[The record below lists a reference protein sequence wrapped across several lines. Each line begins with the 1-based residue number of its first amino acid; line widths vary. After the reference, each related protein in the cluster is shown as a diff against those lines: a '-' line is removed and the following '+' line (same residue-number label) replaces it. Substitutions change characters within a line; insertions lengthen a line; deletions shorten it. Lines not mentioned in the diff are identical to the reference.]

1 MIGKMVLYLVLLAL
15 AACMLLPFYWMLVL
29 STQPGAAL
37 YQFPPPLWFGEGLAD
52 NWNTIVQSVPILSA
66 FINSV
71 VVSASSTIVTV
82 LFSSMG
88 GFAFA
93 MYRFPGQKA
102 LFGIL
107 LATMMVPFTA
117 GIIPWFFM
125 MSSFGWV
132 NNFLGLIVP
141 SAASAF
147 GIFWMRQYASNNLP
161 ISLLEAAKI
170 DGMSEW
176 RSFFKIAVPLLR
188 PGMNALAIMSFVSN
202 WNNFLTPLL
211 LLRDKAVQTLP
222 LLLRYMSG
230 DPIRGTDMG
239 SLMLANTLAVLPLL
253 IVFLCAS
260 QYFMSSLTSGAVKE

>member
-1 MIGKMVLYLVLLAL
+1 MMTKTLLYAVLVGLAL
-15 AACMLLPFYWMLVL
+15 FMLLPFYWMLVL
-29 STQPGAAL
+29 STQPGTAL
-37 YQFPPPLWFGEGLAD
+37 YQFPPPLWVGGSLAA
-52 NWNTIVQSVPILSA
+52 NWVTMNQAVPILTA

-71 VVSASSTIVTV
+71 VVAASSTFVTV
-82 LFSSMG
+82 LFSAMG

-93 MYRFPGQKA
+93 MYRFPGRTA
-102 LFGIL
+102 LFSIL

-125 MSSFGWV
+125 MSSFGWI

-147 GIFWMRQYASNNLP
+147 GIFWMRQYAANNLP

-176 RSFFKIAVPLLR
+176 RSFFKIGVPLLR
-188 PGMNALAIMSFVSN
+188 PGMSALAIMGFVGN

-211 LLRDKAVQTLP
+211 LLRDASVQTLP
-222 LLLRYMSG
+222 LMLRYMSG
-230 DPIRGTDMG
+230 DPVRGTDMG
-239 SLMLANTLAVLPLL
+239 SLMLANTLAVLPLF

-260 QYFMSSLTSGAVKE
+260 QYFMSSLTAGAVKE